1 MGSSAIFI
9 SLTLLTCMVHGQ
21 FFSKSQANS
30 IPRMGR
36 RSALY
41 EIWRSKERQILTNL
55 VTFLEEN
62 DVNHDGAL
70 SLVELLNSP
79 LRNFITLENINYL
92 IGNSET
98 LSKGGEDNQMS
109 NDD

>member
-1 MGSSAIFI
+1 MSFSAILI
-9 SLTLLTCMVHGQ
+9 SLTLLTCVVHGQ

-41 EIWRSKERQILTNL
+41 EIRRAKERQILTNV
-55 VTFLEEN
+55 VTFLKEN
-62 DVNHDGAL
+62 DLDDDGAL

-79 LRNFITLENINYL
+79 LRNFITLKNIDYL
-92 IGNSET
+92 INNSGT
-98 LSKGGEDNQMS
+98 LSKGGES
-109 NDD
+109 NKISNKN